1 MRQANRRLE
10 DILRT
15 AQREKFGKRSEKLSP
30 DQFNLALEDAELAQG
45 VLEAAQERAEA
56 TLRGK
61 GVEAPRKPRRNRG
74 HLPPHLPRVERVIEP
89 ASTQCPCGCGEMA
102 KIGEDV
108 SERLDVIPA
117 QFRVLVTRRPN
128 GGHDC
133 HRFEGMPDGLSPLL
147 AIRGAGACPRA
158 CRTRRI
164 AHGTVHRLDHCLE
177 VRRPSAVL
185 SPG

>member
-56 TLRGK
+56 ALRGK
-61 GVEAPRKPRRNRG
+61 GMEAPRKPRRNRG
-74 HLPPHLPRVERVIEP
+74 HLPAHLPRVERVIEP

-102 KIGEDV
+102 KIGEVEEDQETV
-108 SERLDVIPA
+108 
-117 QFRVLVTRRPN
+117 
-128 GGHDC
+128 
-133 HRFEGMPDGLSPLL
+133 
-147 AIRGAGACPRA
+147 PR
-158 CRTRRI
+158 
-164 AHGTVHRLDHCLE
+164 TVC
-177 VRRPSAVL
+177 
-185 SPG
+185 